1 MRPAFQTSGVSGG
14 VLKDSLKNIRALL
27 GIDDRWKVGVGR
39 SIVWETPTWTQTY
52 WPKAWT
58 AKILSP
64 CGHHVLRLNWLTR
77 LLLPEMT
84 TRYQFTR
91 NYRKAY
97 VEPEDVVYEKS
108 FL

>member
-1 MRPAFQTSGVSGG
+1 V
-14 VLKDSLKNIRALL
+14 KDSLENIRTLL
-27 GIDDRWKVGVGR
+27 GIHENWKRGPGK

-64 CGHHVLRLNWLTR
+64 CGRRVLQLNWLTR

-91 NYRKAY
+91 TNRKAY